1 MKFILLVMLMMLM
14 FSNVYAETTLKT
26 LTEEVIPGRYGEII
40 GTAVDNSLGVPF
52 NVGHEIGKT
61 VAMKI
66 LVDNNKESKK

>member
-1 MKFILLVMLMMLM
+1 MLMMLV

-26 LTEEVIPGRYGEII
+26 LTEEVIPGRYGQII

-66 LVDNNKESKK
+66 LADNNKESKK

>member
-1 MKFILLVMLMMLM
+1 MMLM

-66 LVDNNKESKK
+66 LADNNKESKK